1 MKKLIILVMILF
13 AITACSST
21 GTGKGTNSIHM
32 GVGFSGL

>member
-13 AITACSST
+13 TSVACSS
-21 GTGKGTNSIHM
+21 TGKGTNSSHV

>member
-13 AITACSST
+13 AVTACSST
-21 GTGKGTNSIHM
+21 GGKGTNSIHM

>member
-13 AITACSST
+13 TIVACSS
-21 GTGKGTNSIHM
+21 TGKGTNSIHV